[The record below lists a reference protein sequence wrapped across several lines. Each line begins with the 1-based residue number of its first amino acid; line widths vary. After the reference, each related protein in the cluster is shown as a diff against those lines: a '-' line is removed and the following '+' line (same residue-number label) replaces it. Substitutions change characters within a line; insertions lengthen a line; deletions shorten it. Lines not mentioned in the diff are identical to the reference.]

1 MEKLF
6 AIFMEVLQGHKAGW
20 KINENDEGKG
30 KIINER
36 GKFYDVQTSVICS
49 QIEKREKIFII
60 ILL

>member
-1 MEKLF
+1 
-6 AIFMEVLQGHKAGW
+6 MEVLQGHKAGW

-36 GKFYDVQTSVICS
+36 GKFYDVHTSVICS
-49 QIEKREKIFII
+49 QIEKREKNFII